1 MSGVI
6 TKFAVTSMV
15 MWMAPVAIMY
25 GFYYELFPGSA
36 SVPVFIAAWCT
47 PSTMFRCR
55 HAAHKFYLVMV
66 VFFLISGVSQMSSS
80 AQTLASGFL
89 AVISVNLVIGFYIF
103 MAMKET
109 PHQEP
114 QPDPTFLA
122 NAKASINQQTSSQV
136 SDDSKGKGKVD

>member
-1 MSGVI
+1 
-6 TKFAVTSMV
+6 
-15 MWMAPVAIMY
+15 
-25 GFYYELFPGSA
+25 
-36 SVPVFIAAWCT
+36 
-47 PSTMFRCR
+47 
-55 HAAHKFYLVMV
+55 
-66 VFFLISGVSQMSSS
+66 MSSS

-122 NAKASINQQTSSQV
+122 NTKASINQPTSSQV
-136 SDDSKGKGKVD
+136 SDDSNGKGKVE

>member
-6 TKFAVTSMV
+6 TKFAVTSML

-25 GFYYELFPGSA
+25 GFYYQVFP
-36 SVPVFIAAWCT
+36 
-47 PSTMFRCR
+47 
-55 HAAHKFYLVMV
+55 
-66 VFFLISGVSQMSSS
+66 GVSQMSSS

-103 MAMKET
+103 TAMKET

-114 QPDPTFLA
+114 QPDPAFLA
-122 NAKASINQQTSSQV
+122 NAKASFNQPTTASSQV
-136 SDDSKGKGKVD
+136 SDDEAKGKGKVE